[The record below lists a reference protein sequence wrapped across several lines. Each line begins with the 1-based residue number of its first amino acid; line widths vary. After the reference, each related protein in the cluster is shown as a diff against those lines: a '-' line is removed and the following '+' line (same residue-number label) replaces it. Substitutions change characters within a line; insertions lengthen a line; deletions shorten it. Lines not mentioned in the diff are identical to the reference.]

1 MPAAFAIAAHPDD
14 IEFHMAGTLVLLQQ
28 AGWETHYLTIAD
40 GSCGGT
46 CFDAKTLGRM
56 RTREARRAAV
66 ILGAH
71 HHPSLCHDLEVFYED
86 SLLRRLAAVIREVRP
101 AIVLTQPPVDY
112 MEDHTNTCRL
122 AVTATFARGMPNYR
136 TVPPRPPFPGETV
149 VYHSVP
155 HGLHDPL
162 GRLTVPELFVNTAAV
177 HDLKRQ
183 ALAAH
188 ESQRTW
194 LESSQDLDSMGRMLD
209 DCSLAVGRMS
219 RRFKHAE
226 GWWRHF
232 NLGFAAEDADPLVV
246 ALSRA
251 VCHRPASRKR

>member
-1 MPAAFAIAAHPDD
+1 
-14 IEFHMAGTLVLLQQ
+14 
-28 AGWETHYLTIAD
+28 
-40 GSCGGT
+40 
-46 CFDAKTLGRM
+46 M
-56 RTREARRAAV
+56 RAREARRAAA
-66 ILGAH
+66 ILGAR
-71 HHPSLCHDLEVFYED
+71 HHPSLCHDLEIFYAD
-86 SLLRRLAAVIREVRP
+86 KLLRRLAAVIREVRP

-122 AVTATFARGMPNYR
+122 VVTATFARGMPNYR

-162 GRLTVPELFVNTAAV
+162 GGLTVPELFVNTTAV
-177 HDLKRQ
+177 HDLKHQ

-194 LESSQDLDSMGRMLD
+194 LESSQDLDSMGQMLD
-209 DCSLAVGRMS
+209 ECSRAVGRMS

-232 NLGFAAEDADPLVV
+232 NLGFAAEGADPLAVT
-246 ALSRA
+246 LSKS
-251 VCHRPASRKR
+251 VCHRPASRK

>member
-14 IEFHMAGTLVLLQQ
+14 IEFHMAGTLVLLRQ
-28 AGWETHYLTIAD
+28 AGWETHTMTVAD

-46 CFDAKTLGRM
+46 RFDAKTLAR
-56 RTREARRAAV
+56 RRAREARRAAA

-71 HHPSLCHDLEVFYED
+71 PHPSLCRDLEIFYAD
-86 SLLRRLAAVIREVRP
+86 KLLRRLAALIREVRP

-122 AVTATFARGMPNYR
+122 VVTATFARGMPNYR

-177 HDLKRQ
+177 HDLKHR

-194 LESSQDLDSMGRMLD
+194 LESTQDLDSMGQMLD
-209 DCSLAVGRMS
+209 DCSRAVGRMS
-219 RRFKHAE
+219 RQFKHAE

-232 NLGFAAEDADPLVV
+232 NLGFAAAGADPLAE
-246 ALSRA
+246 ALSQFVGR
-251 VCHRPASRKR
+251 RSASRKQ